1 MYIVKEPI
9 DSLIYSSSYNDAYD
23 ALLKK
28 LNAMNFHIDKQD
40 KEKGEIVIRC
50 VSSLMNL
57 ILWKWWGN
65 KLLFEVREINDS
77 KTRVDIFG
85 IPAFFRTR
93 IKKGEKVIDLD
104 KLVWDLKSLSW
115 ELGDDSQKE

>member
-50 VSSLMNL
+50 VSS
-57 ILWKWWGN
+57 
-65 KLLFEVREINDS
+65 
-77 KTRVDIFG
+77 
-85 IPAFFRTR
+85 
-93 IKKGEKVIDLD
+93 
-104 KLVWDLKSLSW
+104 
-115 ELGDDSQKE
+115 